1 MNASGHRLALG
12 RAVRVVSFLT
22 LISRIAGLVRD
33 LVTVRIFGDGT
44 VASAFAAAFAI
55 PNMFRRL
62 FGEGALS
69 AAFIPEYSRLT
80 KDDSQVA
87 DAFGSLTIALVAL
100 VTLAIT
106 AVIEGALAL
115 VLVLAPADP
124 DRVFSLALTMF
135 LLPYAPLVCVA
146 AMLAGMLQVHNRFAP
161 GAAMP
166 IILNFCILAVATPFF
181 FTANASAQ
189 QWSWFIGASVLV
201 SGVLQIAW
209 SLVALRRHVRW
220 TRVVRAASAPAK
232 RMLLRLG
239 PVLLGLG
246 TLQINALVDTL
257 IAMWPNWVGPTIF
270 GRDYPLDE
278 ASNGI
283 LFFTQRLYQF
293 PLGVF
298 GIAVA
303 TAIFPAL
310 SRTADDRDSFVD
322 LLRHGVRLSLFIAL
336 PASFGLAMVSRDL
349 VTALYSGPGGGFSD
363 EGVARASSVL
373 IAYSVGVWA
382 YSLNQLWTRA
392 FYARGDTRTPMNVA
406 MLMVLLNFS
415 LNIALVFLT
424 PLREAALAWSTAFA
438 AIVQCIVLPM
448 LLARGFGTDFL
459 NRPTNAG
466 VMRSVVLTGLMVL
479 AVGIVQLAMPTPD
492 SWHEWTIRLALTTAS
507 GGVVYLVAARLW
519 RIEELG
525 WLLHRTARE
534 S

>member
-12 RAVRVVSFLT
+12 RAVRVVSSLT
-22 LISRIAGLVRD
+22 LVSRIAGLARD

-44 VASAFAAAFAI
+44 IASAFAAAFAV

-69 AAFIPEYSRLT
+69 AAFIPEYTRLH
-80 KDDSQVA
+80 KDDSAAA
-87 DAFGSLTIALVAL
+87 DAFGSLTIALVSL

-106 AVIEGALAL
+106 IAIEIALAL
-115 VLVLAPADP
+115 VLATAPPDP
-124 DRVFSLALTMF
+124 DRTYSIALTMF

-146 AMLAGMLQVHNRFAP
+146 AMLAGMLQVHGRFAP

-181 FTANASAQ
+181 FFHDASAK
-189 QWSWFIGASVLV
+189 QWSWFIGGSVLL
-201 SGVLQIAW
+201 SGVLQIIW
-209 SLVALRRHVRW
+209 SLAALRTRVRW
-220 TRVVRAASAPAK
+220 TRSVGAAAAPAK

-246 TLQINALVDTL
+246 TLQVNALIDTL

-270 GRDYPLDE
+270 GHAYPLDQ

-310 SRTADDRDSFVD
+310 SRTADDRDSFID

-336 PASFGLAMVSRDL
+336 PASVGLSLVSRDV

-363 EGVARASSVL
+363 EGIARASNVL
-373 IAYSVGVWA
+373 IAYAVGVWA

-392 FYARGDTRTPMNVA
+392 FYARGDTRTPMYVA
-406 MLMVLLNFS
+406 MAMVLLNLT
-415 LNIALVFLT
+415 LNLVLVFLT
-424 PLREAALAWSTAFA
+424 PLQEAALAWATAIA
-438 AIVQCIVLPM
+438 AIVQSLVLPA
-448 LLARGFGTDFL
+448 LLARRLSTDFL
-459 NRPTNAG
+459 DRPTRAGLARCAFLTLLMAG
-466 VMRSVVLTGLMVL
+466 VVLLGQFLFP
-479 AVGIVQLAMPTPD
+479 APT
-492 SWHEWTIRLALTTAS
+492 SWSEWTLRLVVTTVSGGCTYLAL
-507 GGVVYLVAARLW
+507 ARVM
-519 RIEELG
+519 RVEELG
-525 WLLHRTARE
+525 WLLHRAAPE